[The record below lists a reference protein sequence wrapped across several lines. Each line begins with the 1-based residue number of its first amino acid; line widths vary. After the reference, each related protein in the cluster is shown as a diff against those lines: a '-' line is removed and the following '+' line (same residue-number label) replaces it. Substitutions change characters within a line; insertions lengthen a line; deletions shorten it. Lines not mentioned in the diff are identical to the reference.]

1 MRKALGLLAW
11 TSLAA
16 SGLWATLPGGTTRP
30 VSADQPTSTTPV
42 ADRGSSLSRINP
54 FSRSR
59 NKSATKPENEVSY
72 REQAEKLLKD
82 AQALAL
88 RGDLAGARQLAERA
102 QSFPV
107 EWGPKDRSPEKFL
120 AQLDASMK
128 YRAPETAIAAK
139 PSVKPST
146 STAGVTRQALATS
159 TPASAANKP
168 TAREA
173 LGLDDAIAQAPSAES
188 ARKPIQQVNNEES
201 TGDIPEFAE
210 ETTEETIPQVPASTA
225 KRSAGSS
232 PAERMSAAKSLLQQ
246 ARRDLAKGDLAAA
259 RDKAEQASE
268 IDVAYSVFDERPE
281 QLLAEIDR
289 RTNNVGEGAPR
300 TQSLA
305 QNSKKTATTKPAAAA
320 LLDEPVFDDDEPLPA
335 KKPVAVTTKKLAA
348 SPFAEE
354 SPFEEDV
361 AEAKQP
367 AATAELAPAN
377 NDKQLAQQL
386 LKQAQSAASQGDLE
400 QARSLALEAKEL
412 DVTYSLFDIRPEQV
426 LAQVDRATNN
436 LTIAKGS
443 ARAKAAA
450 KELQDAAAPLAKP
463 SNIREPAFDLD
474 EQPTVGTS
482 LADNAKT
489 AADSLKNSATDA
501 IRRQAT
507 PSKSLEEEI
516 AEETELGAARIA
528 AASKAASKAKE
539 TEDQATAKVRQQA
552 MTALQQA
559 RQELQA
565 GRIEAARQ
573 KALAAQK
580 LNATFGLWDDRPEAL
595 LDEIERLAEVQKPA
609 APSKKLESNDSK
621 ARAMALLKQARTDLN
636 AGRVSEAQEKAQQ
649 AAEMNVAFDVFD
661 DRPETVMAAIQRAT
675 RNTAAAPKSL
685 DPESNLSATPSA
697 QVAKQTPS
705 KSVTEPK
712 TPASNPATLN
722 SQIEPIS
729 APAAEDDTEP
739 TNVAVIHPEGP
750 SVEQLFREG
759 QIHLKSGNK
768 AAAYQA
774 FLQAYQSGQ
783 KLDGRRSQQ
792 LQEYLREL
800 SPRRKPIQLTSG
812 QTGSLADEGTTANDA
827 EPGTLNPQ
835 RPIDIAAER
844 QKVQVDRLRSEVLNA
859 IFRADRLREK
869 DPAKAIEI
877 LDQAMAN
884 VESAPLE
891 KPVTAS
897 LATTLRKTRAEIES
911 FQKQMEPN
919 LAQSKRNDEVKQSI
933 KRTSDTK
940 VRIERE
946 FANLVKEFNELMDQK
961 RYAEAEVI
969 AKQAQV
975 LAPDNPVSET
985 LILKSV
991 LARRIDS
998 NDKLKDSKER
1008 GFWAALDSV
1017 EHSAIPFDDRLA
1029 IEFGKDWD
1037 EITKRR
1043 RGKYGTDVRI
1053 RTPEEQRIESS
1064 LTRPIT
1070 LNFENAPLK
1079 QVITHIATLADVNVV
1094 LDESGLADES
1104 LTVSTPVSIDV
1115 QGIQLK
1121 NALVL
1126 LLEPLN
1132 MGYTIKNE
1140 VLKITSEQ
1148 RLQGQAVLV
1157 TYSVA
1162 DLVVPVQPG
1171 QPNLNVFG
1179 NTPTMASTVGGQMS
1193 VPSTGGLQGGQFQV
1207 GNTSGFSPWAA
1218 NSQSQWQ
1225 TTPNGNGHDFRAL
1238 IDLITSTCEP
1248 NSWEEVAGNGHIKGN
1263 ETTLSLVI
1271 RQTQKVHDEIRDL
1284 LEQLRRLQD
1293 LQVTIEV
1300 RFVSVSDNFFER
1312 IGVDFDFDLQDSL
1325 GGPNLYSGQ
1334 TTTGQQGQQGG
1345 QQGGQQAQSGGLIP
1359 IPPFGTLLPSQTQQ
1373 QGQQQQGQQQQ
1384 GQQGQQGQ
1392 QQGAT
1397 GTNFFTPGPQ
1407 RQLTDRDN
1415 YGKGGQVVGLGSSNS
1430 FTNDMDIAFRQGS
1443 FGIGVPD
1450 FGRFDA
1456 NAGVNIGFAILSD
1469 IETFFFI
1476 NAAQGDRRNNIMSAP
1491 KVTLFNGQTGTV
1503 FDGTLRP
1510 FVTALIPVVGAFA
1523 VGYQPI
1529 IQQVNEGVTM
1539 SVTAVISADRR
1550 YVRLAVTPNF
1560 SVIREVQSFTF
1571 VSAGSQGQRGGQQ
1584 GGQGGGGLGGGGGG
1598 GGGAQQGF
1606 GGIGGG
1612 AGMEYGGVYNHGLF
1626 GHAMGDRTD
1635 VAMAAQTGFGGIG
1648 GGVGGGGGGFGGGG
1662 GGGQG
1667 GGQQGGGQQGFQAAG
1682 AGEVTVQQPIIAQT
1696 TVLTTVAVPD
1706 GGTVLLGG
1714 VKRLSESRNMAGV
1727 PILNKIPYLSRL
1739 FKNTGVGRETQSL
1752 MLMVTPR
1759 IVILEE
1765 EETLLGIPQ

>member
-30 VSADQPTSTTPV
+30 VSADQPVSTTPV

-59 NKSATKPENEVSY
+59 SNKTATDKENDASY
-72 REQAEKLLKD
+72 REQAEKMLKQ

-107 EWGPKDRSPEKFL
+107 EWGPKDRSPEKFI
-120 AQLDASMK
+120 AQLDASMSS
-128 YRAPETAIAAK
+128 RAPQTAIAAK

-146 STAGVTRQALATS
+146 STAAAKKSAPAASLSNSTRT
-159 TPASAANKP
+159 
-168 TAREA
+168 
-173 LGLDDAIAQAPSAES
+173 
-188 ARKPIQQVNNEES
+188 PIQQVANEEP
-201 TGDIPEFAE
+201 IE
-210 ETTEETIPQVPASTA
+210 EATEETVEEPIAEVPASST
-225 KRSAGSS
+225 KRLAGATSA
-232 PAERMSAAKSLLQQ
+232 EKMSAAKSLMQQ
-246 ARRDLAKGDLAAA
+246 ARRDLAKGDIAAA

-268 IDVAYSVFDERPE
+268 IDVAYSVFDQRPE
-281 QLLAEIDR
+281 QLLADIDR
-289 RTNNVGEGAPR
+289 QANNAGEGAPR

-305 QNSKKTATTKPAAAA
+305 KTQKSATPIKAPIS
-320 LLDEPVFDDDEPLPA
+320 EPVFDDDESLPA
-335 KKPVAVTTKKLAA
+335 RNPVAVTTKKLPAT
-348 SPFAEE
+348 SFAEA
-354 SPFEEDV
+354 SPFEED
-361 AEAKQP
+361 AADEKQP
-367 AATAELAPAN
+367 TATGELSPIT

-386 LKQAQSAASQGDLE
+386 LKQAQAAASKGELE
-400 QARSLALEAKEL
+400 EARTLALEARDL
-412 DVTYSLFDIRPEQV
+412 DVTYNLFDVRPDQV
-426 LAQVDRATNN
+426 LAQVDRASNN
-436 LTIAKGS
+436 LTIAKKNS
-443 ARAKAAA
+443 KAKSAA
-450 KELQDAAAPLAKP
+450 KELVDTAAPIAKP
-463 SNIREPAFDLD
+463 SNFRESPFDLD
-474 EQPTVGTS
+474 DVPTTGSS

-489 AADSLKNSATDA
+489 TADS
-501 IRRQAT
+501 IRRPAT
-507 PSKSLEEEI
+507 SVKSLEEEI
-516 AEETELGAARIA
+516 ADESEQGAARIA
-528 AASKAASKAKE
+528 AAGKGAANLANKAKQ

-595 LDEIERLAEVQKPA
+595 LEEINKLAEAQKP
-609 APSKKLESNDSK
+609 APSKKTESDDSK
-621 ARAMALLKQARTDLN
+621 ARAMALLKQARADLQ
-636 AGRVSEAQEKAQQ
+636 AGRVAAAQEKATL
-649 AAEMNVAFDVFD
+649 ASEMNVAFDVFD
-661 DRPETVMAAIQRAT
+661 DRPESVLAAIQRAT
-675 RNTAAAPKSL
+675 RNTASTPKPSNI
-685 DPESNLSATPSA
+685 ESGLASKPTTPI
-697 QVAKQTPS
+697 AKTTPS
-705 KSVTEPK
+705 KSLVETTSATIESEVEPL
-712 TPASNPATLN
+712 P
-722 SQIEPIS
+722 S
-729 APAAEDDTEP
+729 AEEDTES

-750 SVEQLFREG
+750 SANQLFREG
-759 QIHLKSGNK
+759 QIHLQSGNK

-774 FLQAYQSGQ
+774 FLLAYQSGQ

-800 SPRRKPIQLTSG
+800 SPRRKPIQLVSG
-812 QTGSLADEGTTANDA
+812 QATSLTEGDTADGAA
-827 EPGTLNPQ
+827 EPNPIDPK
-835 RPIDIAAER
+835 RPLDIAAER

-859 IFRADRLREK
+859 VSRADRLREK

-884 VESAPLE
+884 VETAPVD
-891 KPVTAS
+891 KKVTTS
-897 LATTLRKTRAEIES
+897 LTTALRKTRVEIEG
-911 FQKQMEPN
+911 FQRQMEPN
-919 LAQSKRNDEVKQSI
+919 LAQSKRNDEVKESI
-933 KRTSDTK
+933 TRDRNTK

-946 FANLVKEFNELMDQK
+946 FANLVKEFNELMEQK
-961 RYAEAEVI
+961 KYAEAEVI
-969 AKQAQV
+969 AKQAKD

-998 NDKLKDSKER
+998 NDKLKSAKER
-1008 GFWAALDSV
+1008 GFWTALDNV
-1017 EHSAIPFDDRLA
+1017 EQAAIPWNDNMGV
-1029 IEFGKDWD
+1029 EFGKNWE
-1037 EITKRR
+1037 EITRR
-1043 RGKYGTDVRI
+1043 RKGKFGTDVRI

-1064 LTRPIT
+1064 LSRPVT
-1070 LNFENAPLK
+1070 LSFENAPLK

-1104 LTVSTPVSIDV
+1104 LSVSTPVSIDV

-1121 NALVL
+1121 NALIL

-1148 RLQGQAVLV
+1148 RLQGQAVVV

-1162 DLVVPVQPG
+1162 DLVVNIQPG
-1171 QPNLNVFG
+1171 QPSTINFG
-1179 NTPTMASTVGGQMS
+1179 GAGTVPGTVGGQMS
-1193 VPSTGGLQGGQFQV
+1193 VPSTGGLQGGQFQIT
-1207 GNTSGFSPWAA
+1207 GPNASSPW
-1218 NSQSQWQ
+1218 NSNS
-1225 TTPNGNGHDFRAL
+1225 TPNWQNNGGGPSAHDFRNL

-1248 NSWEEVAGNGHIKGN
+1248 NAWEEIGGNGHIKGN

-1312 IGVDFDFDLQDSL
+1312 IGIDFDFDLASTL
-1325 GGPNLYSGQ
+1325 GGPKLYSGQ
-1334 TTTGQQGQQGG
+1334 QQAGQQGG
-1345 QQGGQQAQSGGLIP
+1345 QQGGQAGQQQGGLVP
-1359 IPPFGTLLPSQTQQ
+1359 IPPFGTIVPTQQ
-1373 QGQQQQGQQQQ
+1373 QQQQ
-1384 GQQGQQGQ
+1384 GQQGQQA
-1392 QQGAT
+1392 GAAG
-1397 GTNFFTPGPQ
+1397 GTFFSPSPS
-1407 RQLTDRDN
+1407 RQLISQSG
-1415 YGKGGQVVGLGSSNS
+1415 YGKGQVVGLSSPQT
-1430 FTNDMDIAFRQGS
+1430 FTQDMDIAFRQGS

-1456 NAGVNIGFAILSD
+1456 NAGLNVGFAILSD

-1503 FDGTLRP
+1503 FDGTTRP

-1523 VGYQPI
+1523 VGYQPQI
-1529 IQQVNEGVTM
+1529 TQVQEGVGM
-1539 SVTAVISADRR
+1539 SVQAVISADRR
-1550 YVRLAVTPNF
+1550 YVRLAVTPFF
-1560 SVIREVQSFTF
+1560 STIREVTSFTF
-1571 VSAGSQGQRGGQQ
+1571 VSAGQAGGQRGGQGGGGQ
-1584 GGQGGGGLGGGGGG
+1584 GGGGQGGGGGGQQGVGGIGGAAGMEFGGVYNHGLFGQAMGDRTDLVNAAQSGFGGIGGGGGGGLGGGGGG
-1598 GGGAQQGF
+1598 Q
-1606 GGIGGG
+1606 
-1612 AGMEYGGVYNHGLF
+1612 
-1626 GHAMGDRTD
+1626 
-1635 VAMAAQTGFGGIG
+1635 
-1648 GGVGGGGGGFGGGG
+1648 G

-1667 GGQQGGGQQGFQAAG
+1667 GGGQGGGGQGGGFQAAG
-1682 AGEVTVQQPIIAQT
+1682 AGEITVQQPVIAST
-1696 TVLTTVAVPD
+1696 NVFTTVAVPD

-1727 PILNKIPYLSRL
+1727 PILNKIPYISRL

-1765 EETLLGIPQ
+1765 EESLLGIPQ

>member
-30 VSADQPTSTTPV
+30 ASADQPASTTPV

-59 NKSATKPENEVSY
+59 SNKPTTSKENDASY
-72 REQAEKLLKD
+72 REQADKLLKE

-107 EWGPKDRSPEKFL
+107 EWGPKDRSPEKFI
-120 AQLDASMK
+120 AQLDASMS

-139 PSVKPST
+139 PSVKPNT
-146 STAGVTRQALATS
+146 STAAARRTAPAESTS
-159 TPASAANKP
+159 KP
-168 TAREA
+168 TAREV
-173 LGLDDAIAQAPSAES
+173 LGLDAAVAKAPTAQ
-188 ARKPIQQVNNEES
+188 PIQQVNSEES
-201 TGDIPEFAE
+201 LE
-210 ETTEETIPQVPASTA
+210 ESIEVTEPTIEETIEEPIAEAPAPSA
-225 KRSAGSS
+225 KRPAGPVSTEKM
-232 PAERMSAAKSLLQQ
+232 AAAKSLMQQ
-246 ARRDLAKGDLAAA
+246 ARRDLAKGDIAAA

-268 IDVAYSVFDERPE
+268 IDVAYTVFDQRPE

-289 RTNNVGEGAPR
+289 QANNVGEGAPR
-300 TQSLA
+300 TQNLA
-305 QNSKKTATTKPAAAA
+305 QNQKSATSKKAPIS
-320 LLDEPVFDDDEPLPA
+320 EPVFDEDEPLPA
-335 KKPVAVTTKKLAA
+335 KRPVAVTTKKVAA

-354 SPFEEDV
+354 PAFDEEV
-361 AEAKQP
+361 AETKQP
-367 AATAELAPAN
+367 STAELPPVN

-386 LKQAQSAASQGDLE
+386 LKQAQAAASKGDLE
-400 QARSLALEAKEL
+400 QARTLALEAKDL
-412 DVTYSLFDIRPEQV
+412 DVTYNLFDVRPDQV
-426 LAQVDRATNN
+426 LASVDRASNN
-436 LTIAKGS
+436 LTIAKKNS
-443 ARAKAAA
+443 KAKSAA
-450 KELQDAAAPLAKP
+450 KELVDTVAPLAKP
-463 SNIREPAFDLD
+463 SNLREPAFDLD
-474 EQPTVGTS
+474 DLPATGAS
-482 LADNAKT
+482 LTGNVQD
-489 AADSLKNSATDA
+489 AADSIQNQATSTV
-501 IRRQAT
+501 RRQAA
-507 PSKSLEEEI
+507 SVKSLEEEI
-516 AEETELGAARIA
+516 AEQSEQGAARIA
-528 AASKAASKAKE
+528 AAGKAASNLANKASE

-565 GRIEAARQ
+565 GRLDVARQ

-595 LDEIERLAEVQKPA
+595 LEEINRLAEAPKTT
-609 APSKKLESNDSK
+609 PSKKTDSNDSK
-621 ARAMALLKQARTDLN
+621 ARAMALLKQARADLQ
-636 AGRVSEAQEKAQQ
+636 AGRVSDAQEKATQ
-649 AAEMNVAFDVFD
+649 ASEMNVAFDVFD
-661 DRPETVMAAIQRAT
+661 DRPESVLAAIQRAA
-675 RNTAAAPKSL
+675 RNTAGTPKPSSI
-685 DPESNLSATPSA
+685 ESGLTAKPSTSI
-697 QVAKQTPS
+697 AKTTPS
-705 KSVTEPK
+705 KSLVEP
-712 TPASNPATLN
+712 TSAAIESE
-722 SQIEPIS
+722 IEPLPVS
-729 APAAEDDTEP
+729 SAEDESESN
-739 TNVAVIHPEGP
+739 NVAVIHPEGP

-759 QIHLKSGNK
+759 QIHLQSGNK

-774 FLQAYQSGQ
+774 FVRAYQSGQ

-800 SPRRKPIQLTSG
+800 SPRRKPIQLVGG
-812 QTGSLADEGTTANDA
+812 QATQLTDGDTTDVAS
-827 EPGTLNPQ
+827 EP
-835 RPIDIAAER
+835 RPLDIAAER

-859 IFRADRLREK
+859 VFRADRLREK

-891 KPVTAS
+891 KQVTAS
-897 LATTLRKTRAEIES
+897 LATTLRKTRAEIEG

-919 LAQSKRNDEVKQSI
+919 LIQAKYNDEVKESI
-933 KRTSDTK
+933 TRDRNRK
-940 VRIERE
+940 VRVERE
-946 FANLVKEFNELMDQK
+946 FANLVKDFNERMDQK
-961 RYAEAEVI
+961 SFAEAEVL
-969 AKQAQV
+969 AKQAKE
-975 LAPDNPVSET
+975 LDPDNPVSEVMV
-985 LILKSV
+985 LKAV
-991 LARRIDS
+991 LARRNENI
-998 NDKLKDSKER
+998 NNLKSAKEN
-1008 GFWAALDSV
+1008 GFVQALDSV
-1017 EHSAIPFDDRLA
+1017 DWSSVPFDDRVSV
-1029 IEFGKDWD
+1029 EFGKTWD

-1043 RGKYGTDVRI
+1043 KGKYGTDVRI
-1053 RTPEEQRIESS
+1053 RTPEEQRIENS
-1064 LTRPIT
+1064 LTRPVT
-1070 LNFENAPLK
+1070 LSFENAPLK
-1079 QVITHIATLADVNVV
+1079 QVITHIATIADVNVV

-1104 LTVSTPVSIDV
+1104 LTISTPVSIDV

-1121 NALVL
+1121 NALAL

-1140 VLKITSEQ
+1140 VLKITSDQ
-1148 RLQGQAVLV
+1148 RLQGQAVVV

-1162 DLVVPVQPG
+1162 DLVVNIQPG
-1171 QPNLNVFG
+1171 QPNTINFGGAGTVPSNV
-1179 NTPTMASTVGGQMS
+1179 AGQMS
-1193 VPSTGGLQGGQFQV
+1193 VPSTGGLQGGQFQISSPT
-1207 GNTSGFSPWAA
+1207 NSSSPWSSSSSP
-1218 NSQSQWQ
+1218 NWQ
-1225 TTPNGNGHDFRAL
+1225 NNGGGPSPHDFRAL

-1248 NSWEEVAGNGHIKGN
+1248 NSWDEIGGNGHVKGN

-1334 TTTGQQGQQGG
+1334 TAGQQGQGGGQGGQQGQQ
-1345 QQGGQQAQSGGLIP
+1345 QGGLIP
-1359 IPPFGTLLPSQTQQ
+1359 IPPFGTLLPS
-1373 QGQQQQGQQQQ
+1373 QQQGQQQQ

-1392 QQGAT
+1392 QQGQQGQQGQAG
-1397 GTNFFTPGPQ
+1397 GTFFTPGPQ
-1407 RQLTDRDN
+1407 RELTDRDN
-1415 YGKGGQVVGLGSSNS
+1415 YGNGQVVGLSSAQS
-1430 FTNDMDIAFRQGS
+1430 FTQDMDIAFRQGS

-1503 FDGTLRP
+1503 FDGTTRP

-1523 VGYQPI
+1523 VGYQPQI
-1529 IQQVNEGVTM
+1529 TQVQEGVGM
-1539 SVTAVISADRR
+1539 SVQAVISADRR
-1550 YVRLAVTPNF
+1550 YVRLAVTPFF
-1560 SVIREVQSFTF
+1560 STIREVTSFTF
-1571 VSAGSQGQRGGQQ
+1571 VSAGQGQQQGQQGQGGQGQ
-1584 GGQGGGGLGGGGGG
+1584 GGQGGG
-1598 GGGAQQGF
+1598 QQGF

-1626 GHAMGDRTD
+1626 GQAMGDRTD
-1635 VAMAAQTGFGGIG
+1635 LAMAAQTGFGGIG
-1648 GGVGGGGGGFGGGG
+1648 GIGGGGQGGGGFGG

-1667 GGQQGGGQQGFQAAG
+1667 GGQQGQGGFQAAG
-1682 AGEVTVQQPIIAQT
+1682 AGEITVQQPVIAST
-1696 TVLTTVAVPD
+1696 NVFTTVAVPD

-1765 EETLLGIPQ
+1765 EESLLGIPQ